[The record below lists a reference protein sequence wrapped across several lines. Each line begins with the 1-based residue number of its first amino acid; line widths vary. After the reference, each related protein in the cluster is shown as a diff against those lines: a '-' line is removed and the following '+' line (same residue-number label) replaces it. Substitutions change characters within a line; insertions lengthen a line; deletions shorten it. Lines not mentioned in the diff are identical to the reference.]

1 LLRAVAPISQIAGSQ
16 IAFQP
21 SFDDLS
27 TPLFDVTF
35 CVLDLETTG
44 GSPATCEITEI
55 GAVKYRTGELLGT
68 FQTLVDP
75 GLPIPPSITILTGI
89 TQTMVYDAPDISA
102 ALPAFLEFI
111 GDAVIVGH
119 NVRFDLS
126 FLNAAAIRLGYGK
139 LGNQST
145 DTAALARRLVR
156 SEVRNL
162 RLQSL
167 AAHFRSPTT
176 PNHRALEDAR
186 ATAHVFHALLE
197 RAGSLGVTNLDD
209 LLQLPTAK
217 GGAHY
222 AKISLTSGLPRRP
235 GVYIFKDRDGRPIYV
250 GKASNL
256 RARVRQYFYG
266 DERRSVANMMR
277 ELHTIEHQICET
289 VLEAEVT
296 ELRLIHAHR
305 PRYNRRSRPP
315 KTSHFV
321 KLTAERFPRLSVV
334 RTLKDDGLTYLGP
347 FRSKRTADLVVSAI
361 WDAIPIR
368 RCNTRAGSRTGKC
381 AAAQMGM
388 ASCPCDG
395 SLDEQTYAGVVER
408 LIHAIAHDP
417 GLLLDALAGRMERLA
432 REQRYEEAA
441 WARDRHDA
449 LVRALRIRW
458 EWHSLSRAGWLEL
471 EHGDGTTAVVDHGTL
486 VETRPPGA
494 SPRLGTVAADTV
506 DAPPV
511 PPSVESAEEAAL
523 IWRWI
528 EKSQV
533 RIVECTGVF
542 AHPLHRV
549 ERLAEIRLRAA

>member
-1 LLRAVAPISQIAGSQ
+1 MSQLDTV
-16 IAFQP
+16 AFQP

-44 GSPATCEITEI
+44 GSAKDCEITEI
-55 GAVKYRTGELLGT
+55 GAVKYRHGELQGT

-89 TQTMVYDAPDISA
+89 TQAMVVDAPDIAS
-102 ALPAFLEFI
+102 ALPTFLEFI

-126 FLNAAAIRLGYGK
+126 FLNASALRLGYER
-139 LGNQST
+139 LTNDSC

-209 LLQLPTAK
+209 LLQLPTAR
-217 GGAHY
+217 GSAHY
-222 AKISLTSGLPRRP
+222 SKIGLTEDLPRRP
-235 GVYIFKDRDGRPIYV
+235 GVYIFKDRNGRAIYV

-256 RARVRQYFYG
+256 RGRVRQYFYG
-266 DERRSVANMMR
+266 DTRRTISNMMK
-277 ELHTIEHQICET
+277 ELDTIDHQVCDT

-305 PRYNRRSRPP
+305 PRYNRKSRPP

-321 KLTAERFPRLSVV
+321 KLTDERYPRLSVV
-334 RTLKDDGLTYLGP
+334 RTLKEDGLAYLGP
-347 FRSKRTADLVVSAI
+347 FRSKNSADVVVNAI
-361 WDAIPIR
+361 WDAYPIR
-368 RCNTRAGSRTGKC
+368 RCRARPGSRTGKC
-381 AAAQMGM
+381 AAAQMGL
-388 ASCPCDG
+388 ARCPCDG
-395 SLDEQTYAGVVER
+395 NLDETQYALVIDELIEAMTTRPQR
-408 LIHAIAHDP
+408 L
-417 GLLLDALAGRMERLA
+417 LTSLADRMGRLA

-449 LVRALRIRW
+449 LVRALKRRW
-458 EWHSLSRAGWLEL
+458 EWEALSSAGWLEL
-471 EHGDGTTAVVDHGTL
+471 EHADGTVAIVDHGVL
-486 VETRPPGA
+486 VETRPPGTSSRLRPA
-494 SPRLGTVAADTV
+494 DDGPTGPISPVA
-506 DAPPV
+506 
-511 PPSVESAEEAAL
+511 PSVESAEEAHL

-528 EKSQV
+528 ESAPIRV
-533 RIVECTGVF
+533 VECTGSF
-542 AHPLHRV
+542 AHPAHRV
-549 ERLAEIRLRAA
+549 ERLTKLQDLAA

>member
-1 LLRAVAPISQIAGSQ
+1 MPQPES

-27 TPLFDVTF
+27 TPLFEVTF

-44 GSPATCEITEI
+44 GSPASCEITEI
-55 GAVKYRTGELLGT
+55 GAVKYRGGDLLGT

-89 TQTMVYDAPDISA
+89 TQTMVFDAPRIDA
-102 ALPAFLEFI
+102 ALPSFLEFI
-111 GDAVIVGH
+111 GDTVIVGH

-126 FLNAAAIRLGYGK
+126 FLNAAAIRLGYGR
-139 LGNQST
+139 LANRST
-145 DTAALARRLVR
+145 DTAGLARRLIR

-209 LLQLPTAK
+209 LLALPTAR
-217 GGAHY
+217 GSAHY
-222 AKISLTSGLPRRP
+222 SKIGLTESLPRRP
-235 GVYIFKDRDGRPIYV
+235 GVYIFKDRHGTPIYV

-266 DERRSVANMMR
+266 DERRSITNIMNELDSIDHLVAD
-277 ELHTIEHQICET
+277 T
-289 VLEAEVT
+289 VLEAEVA
-296 ELRLIHAHR
+296 EVRLIHAHR
-305 PRYNRRSRPP
+305 PRHNRRSRPP

-321 KLTAERFPRLSVV
+321 KLTDEEFPRLAVV
-334 RTLKDDGLTYLGP
+334 RTLKEDGLAYLGP
-347 FRSKRTADLVVSAI
+347 FRSKKAADEVVLAI

-368 RCNTRAGSRTGKC
+368 RCRTRSGSRSGKC
-381 AAAQMGM
+381 ASAQMGI

-395 SLDEQTYAGVVER
+395 SLDPGSYRAVVDE
-408 LIHAIAHDP
+408 LVIALRGQP
-417 GLLLDALAGRMERLA
+417 SALLDRLTERMIRLA
-432 REQRYEEAA
+432 DDQRYEEAA

-449 LVRALRIRW
+449 LVRALRRRW
-458 EWHSLSRAGWLEL
+458 EWCALTGGGWMEL
-471 EHGDGTTAVVDHGTL
+471 EHADGTTAVIDHGTL
-486 VETRPPGA
+486 VETRPPGEPARLRNAVSEPFAA
-494 SPRLGTVAADTV
+494 SEVAG
-506 DAPPV
+506 
-511 PPSVESAEEAAL
+511 SVEAAEEAAI
-523 IWRWI
+523 IWRWL
-528 EKSQV
+528 ENNPV
-533 RIVECTGVF
+533 RLVECTGAFVY
-542 AHPLHRV
+542 PIGRI
-549 ERLAEIRLRAA
+549 ERLTAPRQIAA